1 MGKMPDFTL
10 TEEDSGKPIK
20 VPVGALVHLRL
31 RENPTTGY
39 RWSLPDLKSELLAL
53 ESDEYEPA
61 PGSGIGGGG
70 IRHFVFR
77 AKTAGKVELQMKMK
91 RPWEGD
97 DRAAEIF
104 KLDLTITE

>member
-1 MGKMPDFTL
+1 
-10 TEEDSGKPIK
+10 
-20 VPVGALVHLRL
+20 
-31 RENPTTGY
+31 
-39 RWSLPDLKSELLAL
+39 
-53 ESDEYEPA
+53 
-61 PGSGIGGGG
+61 
-70 IRHFVFR
+70 VFR